1 MPIEIHT
8 LLIAEGFREGWALR
22 PALGLWQLKSMDNM
36 ALLGDIG
43 GTNSRFGL
51 IELGS
56 MEVHDVE
63 ILKNDNFPS
72 LEAAITHYV
81 DRRGITELEAAAVD
95 VAAPVDRVEITLT
108 NRDWTFSAE
117 SLRKAA
123 KAKRFRLLNDF
134 EALAWSLPHIKPEHL
149 IQIGGTVQSKRQVK
163 VVLGP
168 GTGLGM
174 ATLAPLP
181 GGGWMPIPGELGHTT
196 LPVVTDEELALKDKI
211 VGKDKFA
218 EVEDVL
224 TGPGLLLLYRAIA
237 EKPKHEKPEAV
248 LQAALKGGDAAAEK
262 TLDHFM
268 TFLARLAGDAAMAL
282 QARGGVYL
290 AGGIAPSIAER
301 LKNPK
306 YRAIFEDKGR
316 IADVMKPIPWF
327 VITDPLPAF
336 KGCAAA
342 LNA

>member
-1 MPIEIHT
+1 MT
-8 LLIAEGFREGWALR
+8 NL
-22 PALGLWQLKSMDNM
+22 

-56 MEVHDVE
+56 MAVADVE
-63 ILKNDNFPS
+63 VLKNDNFS
-72 LEAAITHYV
+72 GLEAAISHYL
-81 DRRGITELEAAAVD
+81 DKRGINALAGAAVD
-95 VAAPVDRVEITLT
+95 VAAPVDRETITLT

-134 EALAWSLPHIKPEHL
+134 EALAWSLPHLEADDVV
-149 IQIGGTVQSKRQVK
+149 QIGGRVSTTPQLKA
-163 VVLGP
+163 VLGP
-168 GTGLGM
+168 GTGLGG
-174 ATLAPLP
+174 ALCAPLP
-181 GGGWMPIPGELGHTT
+181 QGGWMPIPGEMGHIT
-196 LPVVTDEELALKDKI
+196 LPVATAEELALKDAL

-224 TGPGLLLLYRAIA
+224 TGPGLLALYKVIA
-237 EKPKHEKPEAV
+237 TKPRHTTPEQV
-248 LQAALKGGDAAAEK
+248 LKAALAGDDAEADK

-268 TFLARLAGDAAMAL
+268 TFLMRLAGDVGMGV

-290 AGGIAPSIAER
+290 AGGIAPSIVKR
-301 LKNPK
+301 LQEPK
-306 YRAIFEDKGR
+306 YRAVFEDKGR
-316 IADVMKPIPWF
+316 IATLMQAIPLF
-327 VITDPLPAF
+327 VITDSFPAF

-342 LNA
+342 INAKDWS

>member
-1 MPIEIHT
+1 MT
-8 LLIAEGFREGWALR
+8 NL
-22 PALGLWQLKSMDNM
+22 

-56 MEVHDVE
+56 MEVRDVE
-63 ILKNDNFPS
+63 VLKNDNFKN
-72 LEAAITHYV
+72 LESAISHYV
-81 DRRGITELEAAAVD
+81 TKRGLSELAAAAVD
-95 VAAPVDRVEITLT
+95 VAAPVDRDVITLT

-117 SLRKAA
+117 SLRQAA
-123 KAKRFRLLNDF
+123 RARRFKLLNDF
-134 EALAWSLPHIKPEHL
+134 EALAWSLPHISAADL
-149 IQIGGTVQSKRQVK
+149 VQIGGTINPKPQVK

-174 ATLAPLP
+174 AILAPLP
-181 GGGWMPIPGELGHTT
+181 GGGWMPIPGEMGHIT
-196 LPVVTDEELALKDKI
+196 LPVVTSEEMSLKNKMM
-211 VGKDKFA
+211 GTDKFA

-224 TGPGLLLLYRAIA
+224 TGPGLLALYRAVA
-237 EKPKHEKPEAV
+237 SAPLHQTPEAV
-248 LQAALKGGDAAAEK
+248 LQAALQGDDAAAEK

-268 TFLARLAGDAAMAL
+268 TFLSRLAGDAAMAL

-290 AGGIAPSIAER
+290 AGGIAPSIAEK
-301 LKNPK
+301 LKQPK
-306 YRAIFEDKGR
+306 YRAVFEDKGR

-327 VITDPLPAF
+327 IITDRFPAF

-342 LNA
+342 LGASS

>member
-1 MPIEIHT
+1 MT
-8 LLIAEGFREGWALR
+8 NL
-22 PALGLWQLKSMDNM
+22 

-51 IELGS
+51 VELGS
-56 MEVHDVE
+56 TEAKDVE
-63 ILKNDNFPS
+63 VLKNDNFAG
-72 LEAAITHYV
+72 LEAAISHYIEK
-81 DRRGITELEAAAVD
+81 RGITELAAAAVD
-95 VAAPVDRVEITLT
+95 VAAPVDRETITLT

-134 EALAWSLPHIKPEHL
+134 EALAWSLPHLQAEDVV
-149 IQIGGTVQSKRQVK
+149 QIGGTVSTTPQVK
-163 VVLGP
+163 AVLGP
-168 GTGLGM
+168 GTGLGG
-174 ATLAPLP
+174 ALCVPLP
-181 GGGWMPIPGELGHTT
+181 KGGWMPIPGEMGHVT
-196 LPVVTDEELALKDKI
+196 LPVVTAEELALKDKLI
-211 VGKDKFA
+211 GKDKFA

-224 TGPGLLLLYRAIA
+224 TGPGLLALYGVIA
-237 EKPKHEKPEAV
+237 ATPRHTTPEQV
-248 LQAALKGGDAAAEK
+248 LKAALAGNDSDADK

-268 TFLARLAGDAAMAL
+268 TFLVRLAGDVGMGV

-290 AGGIAPSIAER
+290 AGGIAPSIVKR
-301 LKNPK
+301 LQEPK

-316 IADVMKPIPWF
+316 IAGLMKNIPLF
-327 VITDPLPAF
+327 VITDAFPAF

>member
-1 MPIEIHT
+1 MT
-8 LLIAEGFREGWALR
+8 NL
-22 PALGLWQLKSMDNM
+22 

-56 MEVHDVE
+56 TDARDVE
-63 ILKNDNFPS
+63 VLKNDNFAG
-72 LEAAITHYV
+72 LEAAISHYLEK
-81 DRRGITELEAAAVD
+81 RGITELAAAAVD
-95 VAAPVDRVEITLT
+95 VAAPVDREHITLT

-123 KAKRFRLLNDF
+123 NAKRFRLLNDF
-134 EALAWSLPHIKPEHL
+134 EALAWSLPHIKPEDL
-149 IQIGGTVQSKRQVK
+149 VQIGGTINLKPQVK

-181 GGGWMPIPGELGHTT
+181 NGGWMPIPGELGHTT
-196 LPVVTDEELALKDKI
+196 LPIVTAEELALKDALM
-211 VGKDKFA
+211 GKDKFA

-224 TGPGLLLLYRAIA
+224 TGPGLLALYKVIA
-237 EKPKHEKPEAV
+237 KSPQFERPEAV
-248 LQAALKGGDAAAEK
+248 LQAALNGGDADAEK
-262 TLDHFM
+262 TLVHFM
-268 TFLARLAGDAAMAL
+268 TFLVRLAGDVAMAL

-290 AGGIAPSIAER
+290 AGGIAPSIAKR
-301 LKNPK
+301 LQEPN

-316 IADVMKPIPWF
+316 ISDVMKPIPLF
-327 VITDPLPAF
+327 VITDPFPAF

-342 LNA
+342 LNARDWT

>member
-1 MPIEIHT
+1 MPMT
-8 LLIAEGFREGWALR
+8 NTALV
-22 PALGLWQLKSMDNM
+22 
-36 ALLGDIG
+36 GDIG

-56 MEVHDVE
+56 MDVRDVE
-63 ILKNDNFPS
+63 VLKNDNFQG
-72 LEAAITHYV
+72 LEAALRHYV
-81 DRRGITELEAAAVD
+81 EKRGLTELAAAAVD
-95 VAAPVDRVEITLT
+95 VAAPVDREYIRLT

-117 SLRKAA
+117 SLREAA
-123 KAKRFRLLNDF
+123 HARRFRLLNDF
-134 EALAWSLPHIKPEHL
+134 EALAWSLPHL
-149 IQIGGTVQSKRQVK
+149 AAGDLVQIGGIASSRPQVK

-181 GGGWMPIPGELGHTT
+181 DGEWMPIPGELGHVT
-196 LPVVTDEELALKDKI
+196 LPVVTAEELALKDKI
-211 VGKDKFA
+211 MGKDKFS

-224 TGPGLLLLYRAIA
+224 TGPGLFALYKAVA
-237 EKPKHEKPEAV
+237 ASPLQTSPEQVMKAG
-248 LQAALKGGDAAAEK
+248 LAGTDAAAVK

-290 AGGIAPSIAER
+290 AGGIAPALAE
-301 LKNPK
+301 KMKAPK
-306 YRAIFEDKGR
+306 YRAVFEEKGR
-316 IADVMKPIPWF
+316 LSEVMKHIPLYI
-327 VITDPLPAF
+327 ITNPFPAF

-342 LNA
+342 LNAK

>member
-1 MPIEIHT
+1 MT
-8 LLIAEGFREGWALR
+8 NL
-22 PALGLWQLKSMDNM
+22 

-43 GTNSRFGL
+43 GTNARFGL

-56 MEVHDVE
+56 MVVREVEV
-63 ILKNDNFPS
+63 LKNDNFAS
-72 LEAAITHYV
+72 LEAAISHYV
-81 DRRGITELEAAAVD
+81 EKRGMSELAAAAVD
-95 VAAPVDRVEITLT
+95 VAAPVDREIITLT

-134 EALAWSLPHIKPEHL
+134 EALAWSLPHIAASDL
-149 IQIGGTVQSKRQVK
+149 VQIGGTVNSKPQVK

-196 LPVVTDEELALKDKI
+196 LPVVTTEELALKDKLI
-211 VGKDKFA
+211 GKDKFA

-224 TGPGLLLLYRAIA
+224 TGPGLLALYRAVA
-237 EKPKHEKPEAV
+237 AQPVHTTPEAV
-248 LQAALKGGDAAAEK
+248 LQSALKGGDGPAEK

-268 TFLARLAGDAAMAL
+268 TFLARLAGDVAMAL

-290 AGGIAPSIAER
+290 AGGIAPAIAAK
-301 LKNPK
+301 LQQPK
-306 YRAIFEDKGR
+306 YRAVFEEKGR
-316 IADVMKPIPWF
+316 IADLMKPIPWF
-327 VITDPLPAF
+327 VITDRFPAL

-342 LNA
+342 LNAGVTA

>member
-1 MPIEIHT
+1 MT
-8 LLIAEGFREGWALR
+8 NL
-22 PALGLWQLKSMDNM
+22 

-56 MEVHDVE
+56 MNVRDIEV
-63 ILKNDNFPS
+63 LKNDTFDG
-72 LEAAITHYV
+72 LEAAISHYV
-81 DRRGITELEAAAVD
+81 GKRGIAELAAAAVD
-95 VAAPVDRVEITLT
+95 VAAPVDRETITLT

-134 EALAWSLPHIKPEHL
+134 EALAWSLPHIDTADL
-149 IQIGGTVQSKRQVK
+149 VQIGGVVNPKRQVK

-196 LPVVTDEELALKDKI
+196 LPVVTAEELALKDKLI
-211 VGKDKFA
+211 GKDKFA

-224 TGPGLLLLYRAIA
+224 TGPGLLALYKTVAA
-237 EKPKHEKPEAV
+237 HPVHTTPEAV
-248 LQAALKGGDAAAEK
+248 LQSALTDGDAAAEK

-268 TFLARLAGDAAMAL
+268 TFLARLAGDIAMAL

-290 AGGIAPSIAER
+290 AGGISPSIAAK
-301 LKNPK
+301 LQQPK
-306 YRAIFEDKGR
+306 YRAVFEEKGR
-316 IADVMKPIPWF
+316 IADLMKSIPWF
-327 VITDPLPAF
+327 VITDKFPAL

-342 LNA
+342 LNAG

>member
-1 MPIEIHT
+1 MT
-8 LLIAEGFREGWALR
+8 NL
-22 PALGLWQLKSMDNM
+22 

-56 MEVHDVE
+56 TEVRDVE
-63 ILKNDNFPS
+63 ALKNDSFKG
-72 LEAAITHYV
+72 LEDAIHHYL
-81 DRRGITELEAAAVD
+81 DKRGITELAAAAVD
-95 VAAPVDRVEITLT
+95 VAAPVDREIITLT

-123 KAKRFRLLNDF
+123 RAKRFRLLNDF
-134 EALAWSLPHIKPEHL
+134 EALAYSLPHIARNDL
-149 IQIGGTVQSKRQVK
+149 VQIGGTVSAKPQVK

-181 GGGWMPIPGELGHTT
+181 NGSWMPIPGELGHTT
-196 LPVVTDEELALKDKI
+196 LPVVTEEELELKNKI
-211 VGKDKFA
+211 VGHNNFA

-224 TGPGLLLLYRAIA
+224 TGPGMVELYKSISA
-237 EKPKHEKPEAV
+237 KPRFTKPEDIMKEGLAGTD
-248 LQAALKGGDAAAEK
+248 ADAAK

-268 TFLARLAGDAAMAL
+268 TFLVRLAGDAAMAL

-290 AGGIAPSIAER
+290 AGGIAPSLAEK
-301 LKNPK
+301 LKAPK

-316 IADVMKPIPWF
+316 IADVMKPIPLY
-327 VITDPLPAF
+327 VIMDRFPAF

-342 LNA
+342 LNG